1 MFGTITYEEIYGRED
16 NFIFIDVRSPK
27 EAFEEPLVG
36 AINIPVLLDNERDL
50 VGTLYVRE
58 SVEEAKKA
66 AIKFISKRLPEIFE
80 KIQDIYTK
88 NKGKKIVMFCARGGM
103 RSGSLFSLLNSLG
116 FKVLKLEGGYK
127 AYRAFLSKKL
137 EEFAQEINFIV
148 LYGNTGVG
156 KTELLYKL
164 KDKGFNTLDLE
175 GCANH
180 RGSILGGVGLGAC
193 HTQKKFDALVYEELK
208 KRNSNI
214 VFVEG
219 ESRRIGRILIPEVL
233 FNKIYKGEKI
243 RIKSDYEV
251 RAERLVEEYTAFENV
266 NTQLAEALSVLKK
279 HISEENINYY
289 KQLVNEGNYKEVAL
303 ELMKKYYDPMYGVS
317 AKKHTFREELEINDV
332 ETGIMELTRVYD
344 EVFKEVV
351 N

>member
-1 MFGTITYEEIYGRED
+1 MFGTITYEEIYKKEND
-16 NFIFIDVRSPK
+16 FIFIDVRSPK
-27 EAFEEPLVG
+27 EAKEEPLFG
-36 AINIPVLLDNERDL
+36 AINIPVLLDDERDI

-58 SVEEAKKA
+58 SVEEAKKSA
-66 AIKFISKRLPEIFE
+66 VKFISKRLPEIFE
-80 KIQDIYTK
+80 QIQDLYK
-88 NKGKKIVMFCARGGM
+88 NNKNKKIVMFCARGGM

-127 AYRAFLSKKL
+127 AYRAFISKKI
-137 EEFAQEINFIV
+137 EEFSQEINFIV

-164 KDKGFNTLDLE
+164 KEDGFNTLDLE

-180 RGSILGGVGLGAC
+180 RGSILGGVGLGSC
-193 HTQKKFDALVYEELK
+193 HTQKKFDSLVYEALR
-208 KRNSNI
+208 KRNNNI

-233 FNKIYKGEKI
+233 FNKIYKGEKV
-243 RIKSDYEV
+243 RINSDYEV
-251 RAERLVEEYTAFENV
+251 RAKRLVNEYTAFENV
-266 NTQLAEALSVLKK
+266 NIQLEEALSVLKK

-289 KQLVNEGNYKEVAL
+289 KKLVNDGNYEEVAL

-317 AKKHTFREELEINDV
+317 AKKHNFREQLIINDM
-332 ETGIMELTRVYD
+332 ETGMEELKRIYN
-344 EVFKEVV
+344 EVSREVV
-351 N
+351 K